1 MPRYRSQASKYL
13 CPARRKGKRLGPP
26 EPYRSWLEADIAH
39 DLKKRKVKFE
49 YEAEKIAFVEPAQVR
64 TYTPDLILGKGQMYI
79 EIKGRFTA
87 QDRKKMSLVIEQ
99 NPHLD
104 IRMLLAKDNTISKNS
119 RTRYSTWCGKRG
131 IKYAIGT
138 ELPQEWIDELR

>member
-1 MPRYRSQASKYL
+1 
-13 CPARRKGKRLGPP
+13 
-26 EPYRSWLEADIAH
+26 
-39 DLKKRKVKFE
+39 
-49 YEAEKIAFVEPAQVR
+49 
-64 TYTPDLILGKGQMYI
+64 MYI

>member
-26 EPYRSWLEADIAH
+26 EPYRSWLEADVAH
-39 DLKKRKVKFE
+39 ALKKAKVKFE
-49 YEAEKIAFVEPAQVR
+49 YETEKLAFVEPAQVR
-64 TYTPDLILGKGQMYI
+64 TYTPDLILGHGQMYV

-87 QDRKKMSLVIEQ
+87 LDRKKMSLVIEQ
-99 NPHLD
+99 NPQLD

-119 RTRYSTWCGKRG
+119 RTRYSTWCSKRG

-138 ELPQEWIDELR
+138 EVPQEWLDELR